1 MDKVYAVLLAGGAS
15 ERMGKNKLL
24 LPINGKTPL
33 ARSLEAVL
41 SAANRPARVVIVAA
55 GACMDEAERLAANY
69 PDVVVTAG
77 GSTRGESARNALRA
91 LGEEEGVVAIHDA
104 ARCLMSAAAFD
115 AAVESA
121 RRYGCGVAAIPVR
134 DTVRDARGTAVSR
147 QGLYVVQTPQAFD
160 VKRIREAYAL
170 AAREGSAYTD
180 DLGAWLAAGNEARF
194 SKGDLMNQKLTYP
207 EDVPFFE
214 KASRGNL
221 RVGIGEDTHR
231 LVEGRRLVLGGV
243 EIPYEKGLLGHSDA
257 DALAHAVTDALLGA
271 AALGDIGGHF
281 PDTDGRYK
289 DIRSLELLA
298 RTAELLRE
306 RGYAVGNV
314 DATITAERPK
324 LAPHIGEMRNN
335 IARTLGCDVS
345 RVSVKATTGEGMND
359 EGRGNC
365 ITARAVC
372 TIAD

>member
-15 ERMGKNKLL
+15 ERMGKDKLL

-41 SAANRPARVVIVAA
+41 SAANRPARVVIAAA

-91 LGEEEGVVAIHDA
+91 LGEEGGVVAIHDA

-134 DTVRDARGTAVSR
+134 DTLRDGRGEAVSR
-147 QGLYVVQTPQAFD
+147 QGLYAVQTPQAFD
-160 VKRIREAYAL
+160 VKRICEAYAL

-231 LVEGRRLVLGGV
+231 LVEGR
-243 EIPYEKGLLGHSDA
+243 P
-257 DALAHAVTDALLGA
+257 
-271 AALGDIGGHF
+271 
-281 PDTDGRYK
+281 
-289 DIRSLELLA
+289 
-298 RTAELLRE
+298 
-306 RGYAVGNV
+306 
-314 DATITAERPK
+314 
-324 LAPHIGEMRNN
+324 
-335 IARTLGCDVS
+335 
-345 RVSVKATTGEGMND
+345 
-359 EGRGNC
+359 
-365 ITARAVC
+365 ARARRGG
-372 TIAD
+372 DPL

>member
-1 MDKVYAVLLAGGAS
+1 M
-15 ERMGKNKLL
+15 
-24 LPINGKTPL
+24 
-33 ARSLEAVL
+33 
-41 SAANRPARVVIVAA
+41 
-55 GACMDEAERLAANY
+55 
-69 PDVVVTAG
+69 
-77 GSTRGESARNALRA
+77 
-91 LGEEEGVVAIHDA
+91 
-104 ARCLMSAAAFD
+104 
-115 AAVESA
+115 
-121 RRYGCGVAAIPVR
+121 
-134 DTVRDARGTAVSR
+134 
-147 QGLYVVQTPQAFD
+147 
-160 VKRIREAYAL
+160 
-170 AAREGSAYTD
+170 
-180 DLGAWLAAGNEARF
+180 
-194 SKGDLMNQKLTYP
+194 
-207 EDVPFFE
+207 
-214 KASRGNL
+214 
-221 RVGIGEDTHR
+221 
-231 LVEGRRLVLGGV
+231 LGGV

-298 RTAELLRE
+298 RTAGLLRE